1 MLFQQ
6 RALQLIGKSVDKL
19 LNDYGKNET
28 PPEITSL
35 VGQKFTFII
44 RVLSNK
50 SIQKR
55 EPSFEVL
62 MIKQRFGRQANI
74 PAISK
79 EENLR
84 TTSTSTFELANLP
97 PLVPIAINKMEIQHS
112 PFESQ
117 LPEDIQYMEIDKTST
132 WGENENTN
140 KRNFKDFEDNQQD
153 SNDSNDDNTPLK
165 QTKRTHSQ
173 GKSKQ

>member
-55 EPSFEVL
+55 EPSFDVL

-84 TTSTSTFELANLP
+84 TSTSTFELANLP
-97 PLVPIAINKMEIQHS
+97 PLVPIAINKMEIQVCS
-112 PFESQ
+112 R
-117 LPEDIQYMEIDKTST
+117 L
-132 WGENENTN
+132 
-140 KRNFKDFEDNQQD
+140 
-153 SNDSNDDNTPLK
+153 
-165 QTKRTHSQ
+165 
-173 GKSKQ
+173 

>member
-62 MIKQRFGRQANI
+62 MIKQRFGRQANV

-97 PLVPIAINKMEIQHS
+97 PLVPIAINKMEIQVCS
-112 PFESQ
+112 R
-117 LPEDIQYMEIDKTST
+117 L
-132 WGENENTN
+132 
-140 KRNFKDFEDNQQD
+140 
-153 SNDSNDDNTPLK
+153 
-165 QTKRTHSQ
+165 
-173 GKSKQ
+173 